1 VRFLIDEC
9 VHVSLIGLAHDRG
22 DSADHV
28 NYLGLGGSKDS
39 ELMALVI
46 ERDSTFATNNRLD
59 FLALYKK
66 EAIHAGLIVIVPNV
80 TPARQRELFSAV
92 LEHVGSRQLI
102 NTVIEVDFAGK
113 RIECVEYTFLYDK

>member
-1 VRFLIDEC
+1 
-9 VHVSLIGLAHDRG
+9 
-22 DSADHV
+22 
-28 NYLGLGGSKDS
+28 
-39 ELMALVI
+39 MALVI